1 MKWIVMFTMAG
12 LLAVS
17 TVHASESL
25 YDIYGTVNKI
35 EEWPIYLEGR
45 LQGHITTITVNDQA
59 YPLVAKPQVFRATNY
74 PAMYPKA
81 PARLSEVQPGRNVN
95 MRLNGHSVFEIIL
108 TR

>member
-1 MKWIVMFTMAG
+1 MRVLMWIMA
-12 LLAVS
+12 AVLS
-17 TVHASESL
+17 VSVVHASESL
-25 YDIYGTVNKI
+25 YDIYGTVHKI

-81 PARLSEVQPGRNVN
+81 PAGLSEVQPGKNVN